1 VDTTTIARLLEPF
14 ISLDETRLSAISK
27 YIDLL
32 MKWNARMNLTAVR
45 DPEEMV
51 HRHFGESFFAAKDA
65 LAQGRIQSVID
76 VGSGAGFPGVP
87 FAMLEPGIQV
97 TLIESN
103 QKKVTFLRELV
114 FSLDLKNVKV
124 FSGRAEGYAEFADL
138 VMMRAVE
145 KFEKALPFA
154 LKLVHPG
161 GRILLMI
168 GYSQVE
174 MAKQLGKQVAWDEI
188 VTVPGGHSRI
198 LLRGIKR
205 VKWDD

>member
-1 VDTTTIARLLEPF
+1 MDTTTIARLLEPF

-32 MKWNARMNLTAVR
+32 VKWNARMNLTAVR

-51 HRHFGESFFAAKDA
+51 QRHFGESFFGAKDA

-114 FSLDLKNVKV
+114 FSLDLKNAKV
-124 FSGRAEGYAEFADL
+124 FSGRAEGYAESADL

-145 KFEKALPFA
+145 KFEMALPVA
-154 LKLVHPG
+154 LKLVRPG
-161 GRILLMI
+161 GRIMLMI
-168 GYSQVE
+168 GSSQVE
-174 MAKQLGKQVAWDEI
+174 MAKHLGKQVAWNEI
-188 VTVPGGHSRI
+188 ATVPGGHSRV
-198 LLRGIKR
+198 LLRGIKI
-205 VKWDD
+205 VKWDN